1 VSVAAFFARELAPS
15 RRRLLEAARN
25 AIKATLTTGLA
36 ATMQIL
42 GPFGPLFAFR
52 IGQPGISLGLF
63 EGAVTITCA
72 AAMQAAIVPIT
83 GKLLDSPGLILA
95 FLFVVFATIA
105 YLLSNTRLFMPLAL
119 VAVGTI
125 TTVYVGIFE
134 PGQIGWGSTY
144 TFDGI
149 LVATLVMVAIDTSIW
164 PSSPER
170 RLLESIAADLA
181 RTRERFELVG
191 RRYLDPFSSPLSAP
205 LAKSRLTPNLVLLK
219 SVEEHTKPKPQHLA
233 ALLNAVM
240 TSERASLEV
249 ERLAVLAD
257 EPVADEI
264 RQHHEQEIEI
274 ALKILDTAFTET
286 INDILAGLPAAENS
300 AEWVSDLGVTIRR
313 LNELSVQAP
322 PTTDESTTFETLNF
336 IGFIGG
342 LEAIANLL
350 EPHEWS
356 PGSGAEEI
364 ETEDDR
370 DPHPFVDPTRFRFS
384 VKLGATIT
392 LGLLVGLT
400 TQRADLQTILWSI
413 AVAGQPNQYGAVV
426 RKTILR
432 LAGCI
437 AGGLATL
444 AAMLIVSQH
453 FDSLLPYLFAIF
465 AVTMVS
471 AYVAQSSEWLGYAG
485 IQTGITFLICYVGLA
500 PASDIYR
507 PLWRFWG
514 IVLGVLTTGFV
525 FLFLWPEYARD
536 KVIESLA
543 RLMRTTLNLGKEV
556 AGKRI
561 TEGRIAAVERRL
573 SANLFEVLNLADQA
587 RLEGRRGSANSAAAI
602 EAAAIVIRIAYRFR
616 IIARARL
623 TGSEAALP
631 HDAQE
636 HCAALEQEYCA
647 ALELQLGK
655 CESICAAEEF
665 AAPSGAAQQSALDP
679 TREIQQLAAGGISE
693 RVGWSVHGHSDL
705 ATQIESYRR
714 LPILLASLDTALS
727 RIDAS
732 PA

>member
-1 VSVAAFFARELAPS
+1 MSVSAFFARELAPS
-15 RRRLLEAARN
+15 RRRILEAARN
-25 AIKATLTTGLA
+25 ATKATLTTGLA
-36 ATMQIL
+36 ASMQIL

-63 EGAVTITCA
+63 EGALTIACA
-72 AAMQAAIVPIT
+72 AVMQAAIVPIT
-83 GKLLDSPGLILA
+83 GKLLDYPGLILA
-95 FLFVVFATIA
+95 FLFAVFATIA
-105 YLLSNTRLFMPLAL
+105 YLLSNTRLFLPLAL

-149 LVATLVMVAIDTSIW
+149 LVATLVMVAIDISIW
-164 PSSPER
+164 PSSPEP

-181 RTRERFELVG
+181 RTRRRFELVG
-191 RRYLDPFSSPLSAP
+191 RRYLDPFSAPLPAP

-219 SVEEHTKPKPQHLA
+219 SVEEQTKPAPQRLA

-240 TSERASLEV
+240 TSERVYLEV

-257 EPVADEI
+257 EPVADEV
-264 RQHHEQEIEI
+264 RQKHGKEIEI
-274 ALKILDTAFTET
+274 ALKILDTAFAET
-286 INDILAGLPAAENS
+286 MNDILAGLPDVENT
-300 AEWVSDLGVTIRR
+300 AQWVSDLGVTIRHLR
-313 LNELSVQAP
+313 ELSAQTP
-322 PTTDESTTFETLNF
+322 PATDESTMFETLNF
-336 IGFIGG
+336 LGFVGG

-350 EPHEWS
+350 EPREWS
-356 PGSGAEEI
+356 PGSAAAEGI

-370 DPHPFVDPTRFRFS
+370 EPHPFIDPARFRFS
-384 VKLGATIT
+384 VKLGAAIT

-437 AGGLATL
+437 VGGLATL
-444 AAMLIVSQH
+444 AAMLIVSQN
-453 FDSLLPYLFAIF
+453 FDSLPPYLIAIF
-465 AVTMVS
+465 GVTMLS
-471 AYVAQSSEWLGYAG
+471 TYVAQSSEWLGYAG
-485 IQTGITFLICYVGLA
+485 IQTGLTFLICYVGLA

-525 FLFLWPEYARD
+525 FLFLWPEYASD

-543 RLMRTTLNLGKEV
+543 KLMRTTLAFGKAV
-556 AGKRI
+556 AEEKI
-561 TEGRIAAVERRL
+561 TEGRIAAVERRS

-602 EAAAIVIRIAYRFR
+602 EAAAIVIRIAYRFK
-616 IIARARL
+616 IIARVRL
-623 TGSEAALP
+623 SGSEAALP
-631 HDAQE
+631 QDAQE

-647 ALELQLGK
+647 ALESQLGK
-655 CESICAAEEF
+655 CESIGAPDESAASSTASRQPVVSTTRTIHELTT
-665 AAPSGAAQQSALDP
+665 GAMSEGADWSAH
-679 TREIQQLAAGGISE
+679 A
-693 RVGWSVHGHSDL
+693 HSDL
-705 ATQIESYRR
+705 AAQLESYRR

-727 RIDAS
+727 RIAAS
-732 PA
+732 